1 MKKVRKLE
9 SNTLAFLL
17 IVVFMFVGVG
27 GKYLVNVLANS
38 GSNIGGDASDVGS
51 EIACK
56 TVSCRNASVKG
67 IRVTLTDESGN
78 RINGIESKNF
88 ITSGS
93 NMSSSFYY
101 DSNSS
106 RVESGGSFSTGAFPY
121 QGMIET
127 IFDYRTYYFR

>member
-56 TVSCRNASVKG
+56 T
-67 IRVTLTDESGN
+67 
-78 RINGIESKNF
+78 
-88 ITSGS
+88 
-93 NMSSSFYY
+93 Y
-101 DSNSS
+101 
-106 RVESGGSFSTGAFPY
+106 
-121 QGMIET
+121 
-127 IFDYRTYYFR
+127 